1 MTTPAPSADGPGLL
15 VVGELCV
22 DVVVA
27 LGDHDVRFDQHEQI
41 VPSATLTMGSSSA
54 ITACGAAAL
63 GLRTSLVGVRGD
75 DALGDYVARELTL
88 RGVAVDDVRIATGIA
103 TGMSVHLGRPSGDRA
118 MLTAMGSIGET
129 RATDVTDDRLAAH
142 DHLHVGSYFLQR
154 ALWADAAALFER
166 ARGAGLTRSVDGNFD
181 PDGTWD
187 RGIRAVIERSDVFF
201 ASAAEI
207 AGITGVAD
215 VDSAGDRLL
224 ATMSPGAVVVTKLG
238 PSGAV
243 AMWRDGDRAQRIHAS
258 PPPVAEPL
266 VDTVGAGDSLAAGF
280 LAARLRGAPVADA
293 LAFGVACGTAST
305 RGAGGVAAQPD
316 VATASDLARSVRM
329 DSPDR
334 A

>member
-1 MTTPAPSADGPGLL
+1 MTTPAPSAGGPGLL

-27 LGDHDVRFDQHEQI
+27 LGDRDVRFDQHEQI

-75 DALGDYVARELTL
+75 DALGDYIARELTL
-88 RGVAVDDVRIATGIA
+88 RGVAVDGVRIATGIA

-187 RGIRAVIERSDVFF
+187 RG
-201 ASAAEI
+201 SA
-207 AGITGVAD
+207 
-215 VDSAGDRLL
+215 
-224 ATMSPGAVVVTKLG
+224 P
-238 PSGAV
+238 
-243 AMWRDGDRAQRIHAS
+243 
-258 PPPVAEPL
+258 
-266 VDTVGAGDSLAAGF
+266 
-280 LAARLRGAPVADA
+280 
-293 LAFGVACGTAST
+293 
-305 RGAGGVAAQPD
+305 
-316 VATASDLARSVRM
+316 
-329 DSPDR
+329 
-334 A
+334 